1 MVKHGVI
8 STRKQKSFYLTAF
21 GIYLSYWSDGPD
33 FTSVLFAIIFAMD
46 VDNRVV

>member
-1 MVKHGVI
+1 MVEHGVI
-8 STRKQKSFYLTAF
+8 STRKQKSFYLIAF
-21 GIYLSYWSDGPD
+21 GIYLSYWSDEPE